1 MPNSEYDILRVE
13 FQQMEERLSSDI
25 KENRRNIQAN
35 SENISELK
43 VLYKTLSDLPET
55 MSSLDKTIV
64 KVCDRLDNIDENMK
78 AMNESIQNAMSHNKK
93 QDKEIQRIDEKSK
106 VDWAS
111 FVTENFWKV
120 LLGIGVVY
128 YIVRDMIH

>member
-128 YIVRDMIH
+128 YIVKDMIH